1 MRLHRMATAGLFV
14 AAIFAASGCDGFK
27 SNPNFGQNAAQS
39 ANTAQSANVAQ
50 SANIAQSAS
59 VASAPAATSNTP
71 AGAPAPA
78 ATAIGP
84 DQLQPPPGDPDSGSE
99 PAGLAVA
106 HGSAAPEAVAIDA
119 ASFSV
124 RPTATAKRHLLIR
137 AQVILDR
144 AHFSPGV
151 IDGRNGT
158 NFRRA
163 LSAFEA
169 ANGVAPA
176 GAGLATLDTAGW
188 QALVAADSAP
198 VTQDYVITA
207 HDVRGPFLGTVPAAM
222 VDLAKLPHLGY
233 STSAQGLAAKFH
245 MDEALLRAL
254 NPKADFTS
262 AGTSIIVVQPAAA
275 SLPPVARVEVDK
287 SNDEVR
293 AYGAKGNIV
302 AVFPATVGS
311 TERPAPTGQWAVR
324 SVVSNPT
331 YTYDPSRLTFGD
343 RSHGKL
349 TIQPGPN
356 NPVGSTWIDLTVATY
371 GIHGTPDPTQI
382 GKSASHGCVRLTNW
396 DVAALGRA
404 IKKGTPVLFVGAQQR
419 KA

>member
-1 MRLHRMATAGLFV
+1 MRLHRVAAGGLLL
-14 AAIFAASGCDGFK
+14 AAIFAAGGCDGFK
-27 SNPNFGQNAAQS
+27 SNPNFGQTAAQS
-39 ANTAQSANVAQ
+39 ATAAQPVNVAE
-50 SANIAQSAS
+50 SAA
-59 VASAPAATSNTP
+59 VASPPARPSNTMAAAAAPAATTMGRDQPQSPTGEP
-71 AGAPAPA
+71 VSGSAPASLA
-78 ATAIGP
+78 AG
-84 DQLQPPPGDPDSGSE
+84 QGS
-99 PAGLAVA
+99 
-106 HGSAAPEAVAIDA
+106 SAPEAIAIDA

-124 RPTATAKRHLLIR
+124 RPTAAAKRRLLIR

-169 ANGVAPA
+169 TKNVGAPA
-176 GAGLATLDTAGW
+176 APGLVTLDAAGW
-188 QALVAADSAP
+188 QALVAGDSAP
-198 VTQDYVITA
+198 VTQDYVITPG
-207 HDVRGPFLGTVPAAM
+207 DVSGPFLGTVPTAM

-233 STSAQGLAAKFH
+233 ATSAQGLAEKFH

-262 AGTSIIVVQPAAA
+262 VGTSIVVVRPAAA
-275 SLPPVARVEVDK
+275 PLPPVARVEVDK

-293 AYGAKGNIV
+293 AYGASGSIV

-371 GIHGTPDPTQI
+371 GIHGTPNPTQI

-396 DVAALGRA
+396 DAAALGRA
-404 IKKGTPVLFVGAQQR
+404 IRKGTPVLFVGAQQR

>member
-1 MRLHRMATAGLFV
+1 
-14 AAIFAASGCDGFK
+14 
-27 SNPNFGQNAAQS
+27 
-39 ANTAQSANVAQ
+39 
-50 SANIAQSAS
+50 
-59 VASAPAATSNTP
+59 
-71 AGAPAPA
+71 
-78 ATAIGP
+78 
-84 DQLQPPPGDPDSGSE
+84 
-99 PAGLAVA
+99 
-106 HGSAAPEAVAIDA
+106 
-119 ASFSV
+119 
-124 RPTATAKRHLLIR
+124 LIR

-169 ANGVAPA
+169 ANDVAPA
-176 GAGLATLDTAGW
+176 PSGLATLDEPGW
-188 QALVAADSAP
+188 QALVGADSAP
-198 VTQDYVITA
+198 VTQDYVITPQ
-207 HDVRGPFLGTVPAAM
+207 DVRGPFLGRVPTAM
-222 VDLAKLPHLGY
+222 VDLSKLAHLGY
-233 STSAQGLAAKFH
+233 TTSAQGLAEKFH

-254 NPKADFTS
+254 NPKVDFTS
-262 AGTSIIVVQPAAA
+262 AGTSIVVVQPAAEP
-275 SLPPVARVEVDK
+275 LPPVARVEVDK

-293 AYGAKGNIV
+293 AYGASGNVV

-349 TIQPGPN
+349 TIRPGPN
-356 NPVGSTWIDLTVATY
+356 NPVGSTWIDLTIETY

>member
-1 MRLHRMATAGLFV
+1 MRLHGIAAGGLLL

-39 ANTAQSANVAQ
+39 ANAARSASVAQVANVAAESANVA
-50 SANIAQSAS
+50 SASPNTPAAAVAPTAIATGPGPLQSAS
-59 VASAPAATSNTP
+59 
-71 AGAPAPA
+71 GE
-78 ATAIGP
+78 
-84 DQLQPPPGDPDSGSE
+84 PDSAAAPDS
-99 PAGLAVA
+99 LAA
-106 HGSAAPEAVAIDA
+106 AQGSAAPEARAIDA
-119 ASFSV
+119 ASFSA
-124 RPTATAKRHLLIR
+124 RPTATAKRRLFIR

-169 ANGVAPA
+169 ANNVGSPA
-176 GAGLATLDTAGW
+176 AAGLATLDALAW
-188 QALVAADSAP
+188 QALAAADSAP
-198 VTQDYVITA
+198 VTQDYVITPD
-207 HDVRGPFLGTVPAAM
+207 DVRGPFLGTVPTAM

-233 STSAQGLAAKFH
+233 ATAAQGLAEKFH
-245 MDEALLRAL
+245 MDEALLTAL
-254 NPKADFTS
+254 NPKADFSS
-262 AGTSIIVVQPAAA
+262 AGTSIVVVRPAAEH
-275 SLPPVARVEVDK
+275 LPPVVRVEVDK

-293 AYGAKGNIV
+293 AYGASGNIV

-311 TERPAPTGQWAVR
+311 TERPAPTGLWAVR

-331 YTYDPSRLTFGD
+331 YTYDPSRLTFGN
-343 RSHGKL
+343 RSQGKL

-371 GIHGTPDPTQI
+371 GIHGTPNPTQI

-396 DVAALGRA
+396 DAAALGRA
-404 IKKGTPVLFVGAQQR
+404 IKKGTPVLFVGVQQR